1 MQTVPTGITYVS
13 VIVIRDILCT
23 MVTVFRVI
31 MENKI
36 CGGKRYCVLC
46 SNSQGQILENGTK
59 ISLHCLP
66 GGSSKEEIKRRSI
79 WIQRIKLVRPNA
91 PISSNT
97 RLCNLHF
104 EGNTCTKLSVPI
116 HMDLSKANIKISSRR
131 PLFRKKWDEN
141 NNSEK
146 FDNISN
152 DDNDDSTIIHSITL
166 TSKTQDVST
175 QSSVMNTNMSTQ
187 TNSTNTHEQQERG
200 TQTHLPKLTPEDL
213 ENNDDKTRYY
223 TGFPN
228 FATFTLIFNLLLQ
241 HGADKLTYWEGQK
254 RTTQDRRY
262 INEFISKP
270 GRKRKLRPIDEFYLV
285 CLRL

>member
-1 MQTVPTGITYVS
+1 
-13 VIVIRDILCT
+13 
-23 MVTVFRVI
+23 

-36 CGGKRYCVLC
+36 CSGGKRYCVLF
-46 SNSQGQILENGTK
+46 SNSQCHILENGTE

-66 GGSSKEEIKRRSI
+66 GGSSKEGIKRRSI

-104 EGNTCTKLSVPI
+104 EGNTCTKCSVPI
-116 HMDLSKANIKISSRR
+116 HMDLSKPKKEGSSRR

-152 DDNDDSTIIHSITL
+152 DDNDDSTIIPSITI

-175 QSSVMNTNMSTQ
+175 
-187 TNSTNTHEQQERG
+187 
-200 TQTHLPKLTPEDL
+200 
-213 ENNDDKTRYY
+213 
-223 TGFPN
+223 
-228 FATFTLIFNLLLQ
+228 
-241 HGADKLTYWEGQK
+241 
-254 RTTQDRRY
+254 
-262 INEFISKP
+262 
-270 GRKRKLRPIDEFYLV
+270 
-285 CLRL
+285 